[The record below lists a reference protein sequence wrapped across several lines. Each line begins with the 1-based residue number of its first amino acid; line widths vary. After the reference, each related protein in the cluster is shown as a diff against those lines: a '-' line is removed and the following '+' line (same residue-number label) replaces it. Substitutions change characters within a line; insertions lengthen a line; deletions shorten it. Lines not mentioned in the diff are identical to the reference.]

1 MGVVIYFP
9 RILISAN
16 RINQVVKDNKAP
28 AKKLRRVG
36 LGIQSH
42 PGNPFQSA

>member
-9 RILISAN
+9 RILISGT

-28 AKKLRRVG
+28 ANKV
-36 LGIQSH
+36 S
-42 PGNPFQSA
+42 